1 MSEARQHFQA
11 KITAQLAV
19 LKKTWAMMVVVEEQ
33 EKKAAEEKA
42 QHEAEE
48 QERLRKEA
56 EKRAEEECHEKE
68 CREAEEAAKKRAA
81 PVAKEQLV
89 GVVVPGVDK
98 MCKEKQRAEAEVEEV
113 SKWQGPCNWC
123 VKKNLQCIPYE
134 G

>member
-1 MSEARQHFQA
+1 
-11 KITAQLAV
+11 
-19 LKKTWAMMVVVEEQ
+19 MMAAAEEQ

-42 QHEAEE
+42 CREAEE

-56 EKRAEEECHEKE
+56 EKKAEEEHYERE
-68 CREAEEAAKKRAA
+68 HQEAEEATKKRAA

-98 MCKEKQRAEAEVEEV
+98 MRKEKWRAEAEVEEV
-113 SKWQGPCNWC
+113 PKWQGPCNWSI
-123 VKKNLQCIPYE
+123 KKNLQCIPYE